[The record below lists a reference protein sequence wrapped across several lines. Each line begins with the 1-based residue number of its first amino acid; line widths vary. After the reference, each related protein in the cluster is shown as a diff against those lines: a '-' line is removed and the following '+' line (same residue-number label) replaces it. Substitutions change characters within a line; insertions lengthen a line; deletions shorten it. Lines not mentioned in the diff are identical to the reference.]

1 MPIYLSLEEIKK
13 QLNIDPEYTGDD
25 EFLELIGESAE
36 DLVSQ
41 LVNCPLQEIVA
52 QYGGMPASIRHAL
65 RMLCDWMYSQQRGSS
80 SEAIDIPNAI
90 FHILKLFRDYK

>member
-25 EFLELIGESAE
+25 EFLESAE
-36 DLVSQ
+36 DLVTQ
-41 LVNCPLQEIVA
+41 LINCPLQEIVA

-90 FHILKLFRDYK
+90 YMILKLFRDYK